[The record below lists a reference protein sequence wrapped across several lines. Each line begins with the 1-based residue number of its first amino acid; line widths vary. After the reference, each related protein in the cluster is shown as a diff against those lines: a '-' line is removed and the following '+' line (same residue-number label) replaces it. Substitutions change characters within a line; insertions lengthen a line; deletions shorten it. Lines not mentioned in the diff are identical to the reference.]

1 MIHLKHWQGVRILD
15 IWTLNKRHK
24 MSREYM
30 YRDEEQSQQ
39 ILQKLIIQ
47 EWKHPDIMSNK
58 HKINKVIRVTF
69 LKLNIQKN

>member
-1 MIHLKHWQGVRILD
+1 MIHLKYWQGVRILD

-39 ILQKLIIQ
+39 IVQKLIIQ
-47 EWKHPDIMSNK
+47 EWKTQILCQAS
-58 HKINKVIRVTF
+58 VR
-69 LKLNIQKN
+69 